1 MSRQPVDI
9 SGRVVAITGAA
20 RGIGFATAKALRAKG
35 AKVAIGDVD
44 GDKAI
49 EAAQS
54 LGSDVLAAK
63 LDVTDPAS
71 FREFLAL
78 TERELGAVD
87 VLINNAGIMPIGPF
101 LSESHAT
108 AQRVFDIDVLGVM
121 TGMKLGLP
129 AMLQRGSGHIVNV
142 ASVAGTAPVPG
153 GASYA
158 AAKAAV
164 ISLTETARVE
174 FAKQGVTFT
183 AVMPSFTATD
193 LILGTKGTRLIPT
206 VKAED
211 VAAAIVKAIETQKP
225 DVYVPKVLAPMVWSA
240 PLIGRKVRDFMNHM
254 IRADR
259 TFLEVDQE
267 ARASYDARISRPTAK
282 EAASDK
288 VPSDSPA
295 G

>member
-1 MSRQPVDI
+1 MSKQPVDI

-20 RGIGFATAKALRAKG
+20 RGIGLATAKALRAKG
-35 AKVAIGDVD
+35 ARVAIGDID
-44 GDKAI
+44 GDTAI

-54 LGSDVLAAK
+54 LGSDVLSSK

-71 FREFLAL
+71 FKDFLAL
-78 TERELGAVD
+78 TERELGPID

-101 LSESHAT
+101 LQESHAT
-108 AQRVFDIDVLGVM
+108 AQRVFDIDVLGVI

-129 AMLQRGSGHIVNV
+129 GMLARGSGHVVNV

-174 FAKQGVTFT
+174 FAKTGVSFT
-183 AVMPSFTATD
+183 AVMPSFTSTE

-206 VKAED
+206 VTPED
-211 VAAAIVKAIETQKP
+211 VADAIVKAIETRKP
-225 DVYVPKVLAPMVWSA
+225 DVYVPKMLGPMVWSA
-240 PLIGRKVRDFMNHM
+240 PLIGRKLRDFMNHM

-259 TFLEVDQE
+259 TFLEVDQSQRSVYE
-267 ARASYDARISRPTAK
+267 TRIARPTAND
-282 EAASDK
+282 AARDRVSTD
-288 VPSDSPA
+288 A
-295 G
+295 